1 MKLSTNGR
9 YTLRVMLD
17 LAMQETRSPV
27 SRQEIAA
34 RQQISSE
41 FIAQLFRP
49 LCKSNLVSSVMGPGG
64 GYVLTQLPETI
75 RIGDVIRLAEGPIAV
90 VYCVQ
95 PGTESPCERIEKCPT
110 HVIWS
115 KLNNIIET
123 YLDSITL
130 RDLMTIAKD
139 MEAVDV
145 AGGCPDAIDSILQ
158 PLKIN
163 SDQPDCSEKL

>member
-9 YTLRVMLD
+9 YTLRVLLD
-17 LAMQETRSPV
+17 LAIQEKTSPV
-27 SRQEIAA
+27 SRQEIAD

-49 LCKSNLVSSVMGPGG
+49 LCKNKLVSSVMGPGG
-64 GYVLTQLPETI
+64 GYVLNKPPEAI
-75 RIGDVIRLAEGPIAV
+75 RIGDIIRLAEGPIAV

-95 PGTESPCERIEKCPT
+95 PGSDSPCERIAKCPT
-110 HVIWS
+110 HIIWS

-130 RDLMTIAKD
+130 KDLLVIAKD
-139 MEAVDV
+139 LYESSLA
-145 AGGCPDAIDSILQ
+145 GCPDAVDAYLN
-158 PLKIN
+158 PLNII
-163 SDQPDCSEKL
+163 SDQLDCP